1 MGRTTVEQERHTLS
15 CHMPFLPGWFL
26 FFIFF
31 REEVTRVEREGKDM
45 SGIGEHDVQEVSETL
60 LSSLGT

>member
-1 MGRTTVEQERHTLS
+1 VTHDRCFV
-15 CHMPFLPGWFL
+15 FLVGWLVGWFDFLLL